1 MQFNMNGQQPTVMG
15 DMEIVNDSIA
25 SQKLISSS
33 YDTFANEC
41 ATPNLRDEF
50 INILKDEHQIQ
61 AELFTEM
68 QKRGWYQT
76 QPAEDQKVMQ
86 AKQKFQNML
95 G

>member
-1 MQFNMNGQQPTVMG
+1 MQFNMNGQQTTTMG

-25 SQKLISSS
+25 SQKMISSS

-76 QPAEDQKVMQ
+76 QPADDQKVMQ

>member
-1 MQFNMNGQQPTVMG
+1 MQNNQQNTKMSDVEFM
-15 DMEIVNDSIA
+15 NDSIA

-50 INILKDEHQIQ
+50 LNILKDEHQIQ
-61 AELFTEM
+61 AEIFTEM

-76 QPAEDQKVMQ
+76 QPADQQQITQ
-86 AKQKFQNML
+86 AKQKYQNIL